1 MTLRRR
7 RVVGALAGA
16 PFVAAC
22 GTEAQSPTSTLPPAP
37 TQEPAELVMLVASS
51 LTDAFNE
58 MAEDFPRQ
66 PGAPRARLTLSFGAS
81 SALRAQLEQGA
92 PADVFASADT
102 IQMEQA
108 AKARLIVGTPQV
120 FVRNKLV
127 LIVPKENRAGINA
140 PADLA
145 KPGIKLVTTPPD
157 VPVGNYTR
165 QALQKMATR
174 GELGEAFE
182 RQVLANVVSEEGN
195 VRQVVTK
202 VQLGEAD
209 AGIVYS
215 SDVTPKVA
223 PDVRMIEIPDRF
235 NVLAEYPVG
244 VAARAKAPTTALRF
258 VDYLRGTGGQAI
270 LKKHNFLTLR

>member
-1 MTLRRR
+1 LI
-7 RVVGALAGA
+7 
-16 PFVAAC
+16 
-22 GTEAQSPTSTLPPAP
+22 
-37 TQEPAELVMLVASS
+37 
-51 LTDAFNE
+51 DAFTE
-58 MAEDFPRQ
+58 MAEDFPKQ
-66 PGAPRARLTLSFGAS
+66 PGMSRVRLTFSFGAS
-81 SALRAQLEQGA
+81 STLRAQLEQGA
-92 PADVFASADT
+92 PADLFAAADT
-102 IQMEQA
+102 IQMDQA
-108 AKARLIVGTPQV
+108 VKAGLILGTPQI

-127 LIVPKENRAGINA
+127 LIVPAANRAGISA

-145 KPGIKLVTTPPD
+145 KPGIKLVTTPPE

-182 RQVLANVVSEEGN
+182 RQVLGNVVSEEAN

-223 PDVRMIEIPDRF
+223 PEVRMIEIPDRF

-244 VAARAKAPTTALRF
+244 VASRAKAPTTALRF

-270 LKKHNFLTLR
+270 LKKHNFITLR